1 MIERRAT
8 RFYFGAIA
16 EVIDLD
22 LRRELVGISRD
33 LSLSGA
39 FVKTSEAFA
48 SGTNVR
54 LRLTASGAHFAAT
67 GRVTANVTLEGMG
80 IEFIEVLPKD
90 HAVLETWLSIST
102 NAFSPA
108 VGCDRLIRSVPVF
121 VSGESSTGTFV
132 EETQTRF
139 ITSERALLHLRAAVS
154 PGQVVRLKNGLTLV
168 EEKCCVVF
176 VDVTPLEERKLLEV
190 KFLESAGKFWGMK
203 SFSLWQRSAK

>member
-54 LRLTASGAHFAAT
+54 LRLTASGAQLA
-67 GRVTANVTLEGMG
+67 GS
-80 IEFIEVLPKD
+80 LP
-90 HAVLETWLSIST
+90 T
-102 NAFSPA
+102 
-108 VGCDRLIRSVPVF
+108 
-121 VSGESSTGTFV
+121 
-132 EETQTRF
+132 
-139 ITSERALLHLRAAVS
+139 
-154 PGQVVRLKNGLTLV
+154 
-168 EEKCCVVF
+168 
-176 VDVTPLEERKLLEV
+176 
-190 KFLESAGKFWGMK
+190 
-203 SFSLWQRSAK
+203 